1 MSLDAEIHSS
11 AELGF
16 DRSDISPESL
26 EVVRTL
32 KSRGYDGFLVGGCVR
47 DLIMGLKPKD
57 FDVATDALPGEV
69 QDIFPRSRIIGR
81 RFKIVHVVSR
91 RGRFRHVVEVTTYR
105 AASEN
110 PDGAK
115 GRTFSRS
122 SRTGR
127 ILADNVYGTRE
138 EDVMR
143 RDFTLNA
150 LYYDPLKE
158 KVIDYLGGVRDIRHR
173 QLRMIGDPERRF
185 AEDPVRM
192 IRAVRFQARLGFEV
206 QDEIESAIRNRFRC
220 LEDIHT
226 SRLYDEVIKLFH
238 QGSAEEAWDR
248 LFETP
253 LGKMLF
259 PHVASSMRHGQP
271 DSCLEF
277 VRGALRNTDNRVRAG
292 MPVIDSFFVAVV
304 FWDVYRKALGRQ
316 RAGRTAKHEAHGRAV
331 LETLDDSSGLVIIP
345 LRVRTIV
352 QEIWWMQDLME
363 RRPKK
368 SIDSIMANRRF
379 RAAYDFLVLRA
390 EAGEIDRASPDW
402 WTRLQEVTPDQ
413 RRSMIDSLPGAKKKR
428 RRRRAGGARPQSSP
442 AHNQG
447 AA

>member
-1 MSLDAEIHSS
+1 MDAEIHSS

-16 DRSDISPESL
+16 DRSAVSPESL

-32 KSRGYDGFLVGGCVR
+32 KSLGYDGFLVGGCVR

-57 FDVATDALPGEV
+57 FDVATDALPAEV
-69 QDIFPRSRIIGR
+69 QDIFSRSRIIGR

-105 AASEN
+105 AASESPN
-110 PDGAK
+110 
-115 GRTFSRS
+115 GRAFSRS
-122 SRTGR
+122 DHTGR

-150 LYYDPLKE
+150 LYYDPLE
-158 KVIDYLGGVRDIRHR
+158 EEVIDYLGGIRDIRRR
-173 QLRMIGDPERRF
+173 QLRMIGDPDRRF

-192 IRAVRFQARLGFEV
+192 IRAVRFQARLGFEL
-206 QDEIESAIRNRFRC
+206 QDEIESSIRNRFRC

-238 QGSAEEAWDR
+238 QGSAEDAWDR

-259 PHVASSMRHGQP
+259 PHVASPVRHGQP
-271 DSCLEF
+271 DSCPAF

-304 FWDVYRKALGRQ
+304 FWDEYRKALGRQ
-316 RAGRTAKHEAHGRAV
+316 RAERMAKHEAHGLAV

-363 RRPKK
+363 RRPRKNIA
-368 SIDSIMANRRF
+368 SLMANRRF

-390 EAGEIDRASPDW
+390 EAGEIDRVSPDW
-402 WTRLQEVTPDQ
+402 WTRLQDAAPNE
-413 RRSMIDSLPGAKKKR
+413 RRSMIDSLPRAKKKR
-428 RRRRAGGARPQSSP
+428 RRRRAGRARAQCSP
-442 AHNQG
+442 AQNQG
-447 AA
+447 AV